1 MDPDGGM
8 VRLGRLGQLTP
19 ALASARGLPN
29 PDDEIYVAELDL
41 ARLESVAVDRDQLTA
56 APVPR
61 YPSIVR
67 DLALVVDRAL
77 PAAAVR
83 GTIRA
88 AAPDT
93 LISVREFDRYEGKGV
108 PAGCISLALRLTFRA
123 SDRTLTD
130 AEVQG
135 AVDRVVLALGRQHEA
150 KLR

>member
-1 MDPDGGM
+1 M
-8 VRLGRLGQLTP
+8 
-19 ALASARGLPN
+19 
-29 PDDEIYVAELDL
+29 
-41 ARLESVAVDRDQLTA
+41 
-56 APVPR
+56 PR

-67 DLALVVDRAL
+67 DLALVVDDAL

-93 LISVREFDRYEGKGV
+93 LVSVHEFDRYEGKGV
-108 PAGCISLALRLTFRA
+108 PSGCISLALRLTFRA

-130 AEVQG
+130 VEVQG
-135 AVDRVVLALGRQHEA
+135 AVDRVVAALAQQHET